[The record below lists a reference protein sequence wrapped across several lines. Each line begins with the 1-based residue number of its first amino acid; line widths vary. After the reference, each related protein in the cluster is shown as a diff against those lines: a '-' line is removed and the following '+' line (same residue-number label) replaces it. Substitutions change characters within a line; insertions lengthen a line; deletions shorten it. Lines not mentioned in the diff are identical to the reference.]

1 MTSER
6 DDQMYV
12 GYRALPWG
20 HSRFLRVFV
29 PLALWGMAA
38 LSAVMVWAMRAP
50 GPGVWESGDPRVWS
64 GALRERPYPMLE
76 TGEGVFFLVELG
88 KRGSQERVAGLDG
101 RWVTVRGWLLE
112 REGRRIIE
120 MAPEE
125 DGVVIDE
132 AALVANPRAAARSL
146 GETTLRGEI
155 MDAKCYLGA
164 MRPGDGA
171 GHRACA
177 ALCVGGGI
185 PPMLVTRDR
194 AGRAAFHLITGAA
207 GEPVNAWAAR
217 WVGQPVEVRGERVD
231 LGGVEA
237 LRVGEDGVRA
247 LSARQGQP

>member
-1 MTSER
+1 MRGQGEE
-6 DDQMYV
+6 MYV
-12 GYRALPWG
+12 GYRALPWA

-29 PLALWGMAA
+29 PLALWCMAA
-38 LSAVMVWAMRAP
+38 LAGVMVWAMRAP
-50 GPGVWESGDPRVWS
+50 GPSVWESGDPREWR
-64 GALRERPYPMLE
+64 GTLRELPYPMLE
-76 TGEGVFFLVELG
+76 TGEGVYFLVELG

-101 RWVTVRGWLLE
+101 RSVAVRGWLLE

-120 MAPEE
+120 IAPED
-125 DGVVIDE
+125 DGVAMEE
-132 AALVANPRAAARSL
+132 AALVANRRAPARAL
-146 GETTLRGEI
+146 GEATLRGEI

-185 PPMLVTRDR
+185 PPMLVTRDL
-194 AGRAAFHLITGAA
+194 AGRAEFHLITGAS
-207 GEPVNAWAAR
+207 GEPVNAWAAE

-237 LRVGEDGVRA
+237 LRVGAGGVRS

>member
-1 MTSER
+1 MRGQGEE
-6 DDQMYV
+6 MYV

-50 GPGVWESGDPRVWS
+50 GPGVWETGDPRVWS

-88 KRGSQERVAGLDG
+88 KRGSQERTSGLDG
-101 RWVTVRGWLLE
+101 RSVTVRGWLLE

-120 MAPEE
+120 IAPEE
-125 DGVVIDE
+125 DGVAMVEGAI
-132 AALVANPRAAARSL
+132 APRPRAEARSL
-146 GETTLRGEI
+146 GEATLRGEI

-207 GEPVNAWAAR
+207 GEPVNTWAAR

-247 LSARQGQP
+247 LSD